1 MSVRNPTVEDS
12 VFMYLVYNQ
21 ERFKIELNPF
31 VKQRDSLLKSE
42 DSSFHEEIQDQFKAY
57 VNSVLM
63 DNVTKHLAI
72 SSEDAIIVIENVN
85 LDEYLRA

>member
-1 MSVRNPTVEDS
+1 MCVMNPTVEDS
-12 VFMYLVYNQ
+12 IFMYLVYNQ
-21 ERFKIELNPF
+21 GRFKIELSQF

-42 DSSFHEEIQDQFKAY
+42 DSSFHEEIQDQFKSYAL
-57 VNSVLM
+57 SVLV

-85 LDEYLRA
+85 LDEYLTV

>member
-1 MSVRNPTVEDS
+1 MNSTVEDS
-12 VFMYLVYNQ
+12 IFMYLVYNQ
-21 ERFKIELNPF
+21 ERFKIELSEF

-57 VNSVLM
+57 ALSVLV

-85 LDEYLRA
+85 LDEYLTV